1 MKNEMQEFLDNLDK
15 LTFVSIDGNTLH
27 TSEGFEISYNL
38 KMLSNISN
46 YPIQLLLRI
55 CSDGVY
61 VTSWGCTSNEDNLT
75 TTKWWQ
81 KKSSDMHNKMFE
93 ATCEKEVSL
102 KRKFCQLT
110 K

>member
-1 MKNEMQEFLDNLDK
+1 MQQFLDK
-15 LTFVSIDGNTLH
+15 LDQLNFVSIDGNTLH

-38 KMLSNISN
+38 KMVSNLQN

-61 VTSWGCTSNEDNLT
+61 ITSWGCTSNEDNLT
-75 TTKWWQ
+75 ATTWWT
-81 KKSSDMHNKMFE
+81 KKSSEMILKMHE
-93 ATCEKEVSL
+93 ASSEKEDSL
-102 KRKFCQLT
+102 KRIFNQLT

>member
-38 KMLSNISN
+38 TLF
-46 YPIQLLLRI
+46 QI

-61 VTSWGCTSNEDNLT
+61 ITSWGCTSNEDNLT
-75 TTKWWQ
+75 ATKWWA
-81 KKSSDMHNKMFE
+81 KKSSDIHKKMFE
-93 ATCEKEVSL
+93 ATCDKEASL
-102 KRKFCQLT
+102 KRKFYQLT

>member
-1 MKNEMQEFLDNLDK
+1 MKNEMQEFLNKLDK
-15 LTFVSIDGNTLH
+15 LTFVSTDGKTLH

-38 KMLSNISN
+38 KMNHPFPN

-61 VTSWGCTSNEDNLT
+61 ITSWGCTSNEDNLIA
-75 TTKWWQ
+75 TKWWMD
-81 KKSSDMHNKMFE
+81 KSNDMILKMHESSSDKEDLLKKMFN
-93 ATCEKEVSL
+93 
-102 KRKFCQLT
+102 QLT